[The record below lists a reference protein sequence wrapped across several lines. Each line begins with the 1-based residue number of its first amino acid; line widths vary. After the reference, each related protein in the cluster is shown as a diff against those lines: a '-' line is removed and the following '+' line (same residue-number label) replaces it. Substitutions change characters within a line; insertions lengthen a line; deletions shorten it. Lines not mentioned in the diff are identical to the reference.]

1 VRLNRARRLLRAQL
15 GAVTVDSLQALLRDH
30 VNFPNSICVHEDPED
45 PPHERE
51 MTLASLVM
59 DLTER
64 VMWAAPG
71 PPCEGDYVAYRL

>member
-1 VRLNRARRLLRAQL
+1 M
-15 GAVTVDSLQALLRDH
+15 
-30 VNFPNSICVHEDPED
+30 HEDPAD

-51 MTLASLVM
+51 QTLVSLVM

-71 PPCEGDYVAYRL
+71 PPCEGEYVAYRL